1 MNLLA
6 EGSFQVEENSIN
18 VILENKRTEA
28 MSRLIVRTMLGLLL
42 FIAVLFVAMLVS
54 ANTSI
59 TQRAIQ
65 AEIVINAPASKVWQ
79 VLIDFKAYPQWN
91 PFIRQVTGTMEPDE
105 QLTVQMYSGNRTIS
119 FSPTVLVVQP
129 ERELR
134 WIGRVFI
141 PGIFDG
147 EHSFVIEPLGGNQVR
162 LIQSEKF
169 NGLLVPF
176 SGSLLDDAK
185 RSFQE
190 MNRALKVQAEQ
201 AN

>member
-1 MNLLA
+1 
-6 EGSFQVEENSIN
+6 
-18 VILENKRTEA
+18 